1 MKNRSII
8 LVLSFVLFSSYVYS
22 FILALWGKPI
32 HDRTGYVEYLVAFH
46 LLAIINYLVLVIAL
60 ELHNTRASLKK
71 PEMLFVLHGSLL
83 TLFPY
88 NGYQS
93 IGAIVMAAAL
103 ISSAI
108 GSRK

>member
-1 MKNRSII
+1 MKKRSGI
-8 LVLSFVLFSSYVYS
+8 LVVFLFLIICYAYS
-22 FILALWGKPI
+22 FYLALWGHPLYSGI
-32 HDRTGYVEYLVAFH
+32 GDAGYLVAFH
-46 LLAIINYLVLVIAL
+46 LLAVVIYLTISILLGTFETQTTSIRP
-60 ELHNTRASLKK
+60 ELI
-71 PEMLFVLHGSLL
+71 FILHGSLL